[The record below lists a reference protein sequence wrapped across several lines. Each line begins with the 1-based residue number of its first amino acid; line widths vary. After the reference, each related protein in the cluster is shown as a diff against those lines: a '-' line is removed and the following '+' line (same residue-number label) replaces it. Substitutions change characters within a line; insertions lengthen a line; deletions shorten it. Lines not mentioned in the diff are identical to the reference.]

1 MFDLTVPTY
10 VWGVLSIVLVLR
22 EIRHWFDMVLEY
34 DMRDQEFKHE
44 CEQDAK
50 DREVPENVKRMFS

>member
-1 MFDLTVPTY
+1 MLDLNVPPY

>member
-1 MFDLTVPTY
+1 MFDLTVPPY
-10 VWGVLSIVLVLR
+10 VWGVLAIVLVLR

-50 DREVPENVKRMFS
+50 DREVPENVKHMFS

>member
-1 MFDLTVPTY
+1 MFDLTVPSY

>member
-1 MFDLTVPTY
+1 MFDLTVPPY

-22 EIRHWFDMVLEY
+22 EIRRWFDMVLEY
-34 DMRDQEFKHE
+34 DIRDQEFKHE

>member
-1 MFDLTVPTY
+1 MLDLNVPPY
-10 VWGVLSIVLVLR
+10 VCGVLAIVLVLR

>member
-1 MFDLTVPTY
+1 MLDLNVPPY
-10 VWGVLSIVLVLR
+10 VWGVLAIVLVLR

>member
-1 MFDLTVPTY
+1 
-10 VWGVLSIVLVLR
+10 
-22 EIRHWFDMVLEY
+22 MVLEY

>member
-1 MFDLTVPTY
+1 MFDLTGPPY
-10 VWGVLSIVLVLR
+10 VWGVLSIVLVFR
-22 EIRHWFDMVLEY
+22 EIRRWFDMVLEY

>member
-1 MFDLTVPTY
+1 MFDLTVPPY
-10 VWGVLSIVLVLR
+10 VWGVLAIVLVLR

>member
-1 MFDLTVPTY
+1 MFDLTVPPY
-10 VWGVLSIVLVLR
+10 VWFVLAIVLVLR
-22 EIRHWFDMVLEY
+22 EIRRWFDMVLEY

>member
-1 MFDLTVPTY
+1 MLDLNVPPY
-10 VWGVLSIVLVLR
+10 VWGVLAIVLVLR

-34 DMRDQEFKHE
+34 DIRDQEFKHE